1 MFFRI
6 LIESFSQAI
15 QQLTGNKLRSF
26 LSLLGITIG
35 IFCIIGVKSAVN
47 SMEENIRSSFEKLGN
62 DVIYI
67 SKIPWGEGGPE
78 NNFWKYQRRPN
89 PCYEDLEVVKA
100 RVKSAEKSSF
110 SLFVG
115 AKTLKYHSSSV
126 DRAFVLAT
134 TYDYADIFKLK
145 LEKGRYYSIGEYQ
158 YGADQVIIGHQVS
171 EQLFGALDPI
181 GKEIKMMGRNMTVMG
196 VIEETGRDII
206 NPVNFD
212 ECVIMG
218 FELARKI
225 TNVRPNNPFG
235 GSINVKAKAGVDLDQ
250 LKDEVTV
257 ALRSRHRLSPRADND
272 FSLNEISIIGAFLD
286 NIFAVMNLAGFV
298 IGIFA
303 LLVGMFSVAN
313 IMFVS
318 VKERTALIG
327 IKKAIGAKRYMIL
340 LEFLIESIILCIIGG
355 ALGLLLIWGM
365 TIAISSVL
373 DFDIYLSFGNLVT
386 GVVCS
391 VAVGVI
397 SGMIPALQASKMDPV
412 EAIRQ

>member
-1 MFFRI
+1 
-6 LIESFSQAI
+6 
-15 QQLTGNKLRSF
+15 
-26 LSLLGITIG
+26 LGITIG

-47 SMEENIRSSFEKLGN
+47 SMEDNIRSSFEKLGN

-78 NNFWKYQRRPN
+78 NSFWKYQRRPN
-89 PCYEDLEVVKA
+89 PCYEDLEAIQA
-100 RVKSAEKSSF
+100 RVKSAEKASF

-115 AKTLKYHSSSV
+115 AKTLKYHSNSV
-126 DRAFVLAT
+126 DRAFVLAA
-134 TYDYADIFKLK
+134 TYDYAEIFKLK
-145 LEKGRYYSIGEYQ
+145 LAKGRYYSISEYQ
-158 YGADQVIIGHQVS
+158 YGADQVIIGHQVA

-181 GKEIKMMGRNMTVMG
+181 GKEIKMMGRSMTIMG

-212 ECVIMG
+212 ECVLMG

-235 GSINVKAKAGVDLDQ
+235 GSVNVKAKDGVDLEV

-286 NIFAVMNLAGFV
+286 NIFAVMNLAGFI

-318 VKERTALIG
+318 VKERTPLIG

-365 TIAISSVL
+365 TVAISSVL
-373 DFDIYLSFGNLVT
+373 DFDIYLSFGNLMT
-386 GVVCS
+386 GIICS
-391 VAVGVI
+391 VLVGVI

-412 EAIRQ
+412 EAIRQA